1 MCPLWAI
8 LGRSWCLLG
17 RPAVSLGASW
27 GHLGAILSDLEW
39 SWGPLG
45 AMLCQSGR
53 PKTLVFLGFFNVFC
67 KSDISKKNSNV
78 WPSWS
83 GLGASWVALGPS
95 WDRLGA
101 VLGRLWAVLGIFGTL
116 LGPHRRH
123 GCDLQS
129 AGALVWGGS
138 PPRAY

>member
-1 MCPLWAI
+1 M
-8 LGRSWCLLG
+8 
-17 RPAVSLGASW
+17 
-27 GHLGAILSDLEW
+27 
-39 SWGPLG
+39 
-45 AMLCQSGR
+45 
-53 PKTLVFLGFFNVFC
+53 VFLWFFNVFC

-116 LGPHRRH
+116 LGPHRRYD
-123 GCDLQS
+123 CDLES
-129 AGALVWGGS
+129 AAALVWGG
-138 PPRAY
+138 PPPQGLLVNKFTSELVNKFSSEYIEVNSNLCIVK